1 MIFKVR
7 TATQRKKSSIVGD
20 IVCMY
25 LLMKEWVLVMANASN
40 YERHFF
46 GRVSLRYSFRFNIM
60 QWNHFCI
67 VHSESSKIMAIV
79 R

>member
-1 MIFKVR
+1 
-7 TATQRKKSSIVGD
+7 
-20 IVCMY
+20 MY
-25 LLMKEWVLVMANASN
+25 LLMKEWVLVTANASN

-46 GRVSLRYSFRFNIM
+46 GTVSLRYSFRFNIM